1 MNLKDKTLDITI
13 KDYLLSG
20 GIKHIN
26 PYADFKINEFKKM
39 ATEIWTTPES
49 DSILFR

>member
-26 PYADFKINEFKKM
+26 PYADFKINEFKRWQQKYGQRLSL
-39 ATEIWTTPES
+39 IQ
-49 DSILFR
+49 